1 MRQSQN
7 TASYTVSN
15 SLLIVH
21 IILGILAASSALFAK
36 SWGIASFLLGLYY
49 ILKNKNRNNEAAIW
63 SAYYM
68 GLEVLLR
75 MTNGF
80 ITYEFGKYAVTAFL
94 ILGFY
99 VERRNFNSQFKWG
112 LFYLLLML
120 PALIFTLTDGR
131 FSQLKYLMANLS
143 GPVTLIVSVIYFYK
157 RPFEY
162 QQFKKTLSFYL
173 LAIVSMSI
181 TLFIKT
187 PEFDSITFTSDANF
201 DTSGG
206 FGPNQVSTI
215 LGAAYAIIFIFY
227 IRKDYFFKYKGIDL
241 AVFFYFLF
249 RALITFSR
257 GGNLAAFIAI
267 GMVILISVFYGF
279 NQIINFRFLSRL
291 IIIAVL
297 VVASALIINSR
308 TEGIFGYRYTGKST
322 IGKEKEDVTS
332 GRIKILQQEIYIFK
346 QYPLGVGFGGSQYF
360 RNYFFNKN
368 AMSHNE
374 FTRLLSEN
382 GVFGA
387 VAILMLLLTPLI
399 RFFKV
404 SKENK
409 IYLTVFI
416 IISFSTML
424 HSAMRVALPGFFYGF
439 ALSVVYYKNANPL
452 NEKSN

>member
-21 IILGILAASSALFAK
+21 IILGLLAASSALFAK
-36 SWGIASFLLGLYY
+36 SWGIAAFLLGLYF
-49 ILKNKNRNNEAAIW
+49 ILKNRNRNNEAAVW

-75 MTNGF
+75 MTDGF
-80 ITYEFGKYAVTAFL
+80 ITYEFGKYTVTAFL
-94 ILGFY
+94 SIGLFI
-99 VERRNFNSQFKWG
+99 ERRNFNNQFKWG
-112 LFYLLLML
+112 LLYLLLMV
-120 PALIFTLTDGR
+120 PALVFTLTDER
-131 FSQLKYLMANLS
+131 FSQLKYIMANLS
-143 GPVTLIVSVIYFYK
+143 GPVTLAVSVIYFYK

-162 QQFKKTLSFYL
+162 HQFKKTLSFFL
-173 LAIVSMSI
+173 LAIVSLSV

-187 PEFDSITFTSDANF
+187 PDFDEINFTSNANF
-201 DTSGG
+201 ATSGG

-215 LGAAYAIIFIFY
+215 LGAAYVVIFIFF
-227 IRKDYFFKYKGIDL
+227 IRKDHFFKYKGIDL

-267 GMVILISVFYGF
+267 GMVIFISVVYGF

-297 VVASALIINSR
+297 VVASALIINTQ
-308 TEGIFGYRYTGKST
+308 TEGVFGYRYTGKNT
-322 IGKEKEDVTS
+322 LGKEKEDVTS
-332 GRIKILQQEIYIFK
+332 GRIKILKEEIYIFK
-346 QYPLGVGFGGSQYF
+346 QYPMGVGFGGSQYF

-387 VAILMLLLTPLI
+387 VAILMLLLTPLF

-424 HSAMRVALPGFFYGF
+424 HSAMRVALPGFLYGF
-439 ALSVVYYKNANPL
+439 ALSIVYYKNADPL
-452 NEKSN
+452 DDKNN